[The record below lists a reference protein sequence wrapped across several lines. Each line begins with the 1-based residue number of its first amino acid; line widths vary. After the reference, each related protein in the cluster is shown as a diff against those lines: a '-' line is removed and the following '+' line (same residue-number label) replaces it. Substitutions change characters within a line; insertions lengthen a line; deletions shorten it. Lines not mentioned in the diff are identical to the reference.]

1 MGYEFDWH
9 VLIEYKQLLI
19 NGLITT
25 IKLSV
30 LGIFFSFIIG
40 SIVGIGRASKSF
52 WLSLIS
58 SYYVESFRNIPLIV
72 QMFFIYFTFT
82 LSQIFPFLNTW
93 GDFLH
98 INDVDAFFSALL
110 ALILYTGAYI
120 AEVVKAGIRS
130 IPKGQFEAA
139 RSLGMNRFQVMWY
152 VIYPQAVRII
162 IPPLTSQF
170 LNLIKNSS
178 LAMTI
183 GVAELTFSTQQIDA
197 ETFRGFEAAT
207 AVTIL
212 YIILTLSTSFIMNLI
227 EIKFSKGV
235 KNA

>member
-1 MGYEFDWH
+1 MGYEFNWN
-9 VLIEYKQLLI
+9 VLIEYKDLLI
-19 NGLITT
+19 QGLITT
-25 IKLSV
+25 IKLSII
-30 LGIFFSFIIG
+30 GIFFSFLIG
-40 SIVGIGRASKSF
+40 SIVGIGRASKNF

-82 LSQIFPFLNTW
+82 LSQIFPFLNNL
-93 GDFLH
+93 GEFLH
-98 INDVDAFFSALL
+98 IQDTDAFFSALL
-110 ALILYTGAYI
+110 ALILYTSAYI
-120 AEVVKAGIRS
+120 GEVVKAGITS

-139 RSLGMNRFQVMWY
+139 MSLGMSKFQVMWY
-152 VIYPQAVRII
+152 IIYPQAIRII

-183 GVAELTFSTQQIDA
+183 GVAELTFATQQIDA

-212 YIILTLSTSFIMNLI
+212 YILLTLTTSFFMNLI